1 MAGVRVL
8 TGTFGIPPCMLGWR
22 RLFPGFNRF
31 VVVIRVSLFANA
43 TFIRYVAM
51 SCVLALSGCAT
62 LVDRAAAN
70 LGRQLSA
77 GILDHDDPATVAAG
91 LPAYLL
97 LLDGLNHDGAA
108 NAARL
113 CLAADLYGA
122 YAGSFVDDPERAKR
136 LSSRALDYASR
147 AACATNRGWCELP
160 KAKFDEVAARV
171 TDVTAQQVEVLYCL
185 GGAWAGFI
193 QAHADDWNAIAAI
206 PKVRHIIELAVQR
219 VPDFRDGQGQL
230 YLGVM
235 NSLLPPA
242 YGGKPELAQRY
253 FEQAL
258 VRSKGH
264 NQMVRVLYA
273 RQYARLVFDQAL
285 HDRLIDEALAADPKV
300 PGWTLMNTLAQ
311 RQALLLKAN
320 SKEYF
325 E

>member
-1 MAGVRVL
+1 MSAYLFRTATL
-8 TGTFGIPPCMLGWR
+8 LGA
-22 RLFPGFNRF
+22 LF
-31 VVVIRVSLFANA
+31 
-43 TFIRYVAM
+43 
-51 SCVLALSGCAT
+51 ALSGCAT
-62 LVDRAAAN
+62 LVDRASAN

-77 GILDHDDPATVAAG
+77 GILDHDDPATVEAG

-97 LLDGLNHDGAA
+97 LLDGLNHDGPA
-108 NAARL
+108 NPTRL

-122 YAGSFVDDPERAKR
+122 YAGSFVNDPDRAKR
-136 LSSRALDYASR
+136 LARRAFDYASQ
-147 AACATNRGWCELP
+147 AACATDQRWCEI
-160 KAKFDEVAARV
+160 AKRKFEEVEAAV
-171 TDVTAQQVEVLYCL
+171 AQAPADRADALYCL

-206 PKVRHIIELAVQR
+206 PKARRVIERAVELA
-219 VPDFRDGQGQL
+219 PDYRNGQGQL

-253 FEQAL
+253 FEEAL
-258 VRSKGH
+258 TRSGGK

-273 RQYARLVFDQAL
+273 RHYARLVFDQAL

-300 PGWTLMNTLAQ
+300 PGMTLMNTLAQ
-311 RQALLLKAN
+311 RQALALKAT
-320 SKEYF
+320 SKDYF